1 MSFVASFAVRFYSTT
16 GIPFGRNLHGFGKG
30 ARKIRIKVNHSSDVV
45 VKLPNKA
52 NVSAEIV
59 RDLGLVILVYLIDE
73 YPVLIQDVLDLNKA
87 FLKRLQDLVI
97 NLCTVAETREC
108 VSFHVFF
115 FYIFFVGVKS
125 LIESE
130 PALHHGR
137 KEDDEKKEQN
147 MWNTESVSTYFF
159 NLSIIISFYV
169 YLPALTKTE
178 RQNISSFGIV

>member
-1 MSFVASFAVRFYSTT
+1 MASFAIRFHSTT

-30 ARKIRIKVNHSSDVV
+30 AWKIRIKVNHSSDVV

-59 RDLGLVILVYLIDE
+59 RDLGLMILVYLIDE

-87 FLKRLQDLVI
+87 FLKCLQDLVI
-97 NLCTVAETREC
+97 NLYTVAETREC
-108 VSFHVFF
+108 VTFH
-115 FYIFFVGVKS
+115 FYLFIFVGVKS

-130 PALHHGR
+130 PALHIGR